1 MKQTTFQTTNLAI
14 SFALILFF
22 FGDIIYDLVNGEAK
36 TAHFYIESTFV
47 IIMVVFFVFQ
57 IREFNTMRNRLSSTK
72 KELYNLKKSTADLI
86 NSQINL
92 LKLTNAEKDVAWLI
106 IKGNSYKKIA
116 ELRGVSERTINQQVG
131 SIFKK
136 SNVANRH
143 EFVSSF
149 IEDLMI

>member
-1 MKQTTFQTTNLAI
+1 MKETTFQTTNLAI

>member
-1 MKQTTFQTTNLAI
+1 MKSTTFKVINLVI
-14 SFALILFF
+14 SLALILFF

>member
-116 ELRGVSERTINQQVG
+116 EFRGVSERTINQQVG